1 VRPTSAGTVLANI
14 WWRVRLPHDPERLH
28 APDVAFVAGVEAPA
42 GNDLLRVPPDLA
54 VEIYSSTSNRKPGD
68 FQKRIRDY
76 LDGGVRLLWVI
87 YPDARCAMV
96 YRPDG
101 SARMVREHEALEG
114 EDVLPG
120 LRIELAE
127 LFREMP

>member
-1 VRPTSAGTVLANI
+1 VPAPCWRTSGGACGCRTIRNVCTHPI
-14 WWRVRLPHDPERLH
+14 SPSSR
-28 APDVAFVAGVEAPA
+28 GVEVPA
-42 GNDLLRVPPDLA
+42 GNDLLRIPPDLA
-54 VEIYSSTSNRKPGD
+54 VEIYPSTSNRKPGD

-120 LRIELAE
+120 LRIELAG